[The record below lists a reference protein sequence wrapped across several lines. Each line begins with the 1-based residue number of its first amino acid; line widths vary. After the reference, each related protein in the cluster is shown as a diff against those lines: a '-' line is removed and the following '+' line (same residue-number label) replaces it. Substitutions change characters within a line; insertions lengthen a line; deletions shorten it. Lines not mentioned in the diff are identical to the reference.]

1 MTSTPALH
9 GAEAAPVSVSLPA
22 GVEARVIAAPE
33 RVAAADPIAAV
44 AAALD
49 HPLGRPPLQELAADA
64 KRAVIVVPD
73 PSRPAPAETCLL
85 PVIARLARGGLTP
98 REISIVVARGLHPAS
113 TRSDVVRLLGP
124 RVMDALRAVQ
134 SAPDTPEM
142 NLSIGVD
149 EEIGDVRVHRLVA
162 EADLVV
168 LTGAAQPHHLA
179 GFGGG
184 PKALVPGVAERET
197 ILAAH
202 RLSLRGSLTPNGSV
216 RSVSGSYEANP
227 FRDALMRVT
236 TAFGR
241 CFLLNVVLTEDE
253 RVVAAAGGEVGEAHR
268 AIVEAWRGDDVPPS
282 PEPSDLVIVGTPAPF
297 DRDLVQAHKALIAAA
312 AWAKPGAPIVWLA
325 RAATGVGHPALLPWF
340 EIRRPEQHLAA
351 LHKDFHPYGLTAWS
365 IRRIARDHPVH
376 VVSELSPDLLKPLK
390 LLPFTTV
397 QQAVDHALA
406 NHDVKTATILPRP
419 W

>member
-1 MTSTPALH
+1 MTTPTALH
-9 GAEAAPVSVSLPA
+9 GAETVSISLPV
-22 GVEARVIAAPE
+22 GVTTRVIEIPE
-33 RVAAADPIAAV
+33 RAPAPDPIAAV

-49 HPLGRPPLQELAADA
+49 RPRGLPPLTELAAAA

-113 TRSDVVRLLGP
+113 TRAEVVRLLGQ

-149 EEIGDVRVHRLVA
+149 EELGDVRVHRLVA

-168 LTGAAQPHHLA
+168 LTGAVQPHHLA

-184 PKALVPGVAERET
+184 PKALVPGVAERDT

-202 RLSLRGSLTPNGSV
+202 RLTLRGCLGPDGSV

-227 FRDALMRVT
+227 FRDALLRVA

-253 RVVAAAGGEVGEAHR
+253 QVVAAEGGEVGAAHR
-268 AIVEAWRGDDVPPS
+268 AIVEAWRGSEAPPVP
-282 PEPSDLVIVGTPAPF
+282 ERSDLVVVGTPAPF

-325 RAATGVGHPALLPWF
+325 KAATGVGHPSLLPWF

-351 LHKDFHPYGLTAWS
+351 LHKEFHPYGLTAWS
-365 IRRIARDHPVH
+365 IRRIAAEHPVH
-376 VVSELSPDLLKPLK
+376 VVSDLSPDLLKPLK
-390 LLPFTTV
+390 LLPFPTIER
-397 QQAVDHALA
+397 AVAHALA
-406 NHDVKTATILPRP
+406 NYDVKTATILPRP